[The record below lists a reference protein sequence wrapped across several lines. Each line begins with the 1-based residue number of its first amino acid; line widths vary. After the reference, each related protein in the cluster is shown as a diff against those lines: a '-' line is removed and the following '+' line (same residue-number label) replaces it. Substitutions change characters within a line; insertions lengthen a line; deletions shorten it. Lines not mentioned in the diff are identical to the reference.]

1 MAMYVIGTLPLTD
14 QEIEASKGQQKRGLD
29 TGFLVF
35 TSQFTNLLQLVETQ
49 INFNSALIKNVKD

>member
-1 MAMYVIGTLPLTD
+1 MTMYVIGPLPLTD

-35 TSQFTNLLQLVETQ
+35 TFQFTSLSLTTSWNLDKL
-49 INFNSALIKNVKD
+49 LILHL

>member
-35 TSQFTNLLQLVETQ
+35 TSQFTNLLQLVET
-49 INFNSALIKNVKD
+49 

>member
-1 MAMYVIGTLPLTD
+1 MTMYVIGPRPLTD

-35 TSQFTNLLQLVETQ
+35 TFQFTSLSLTTSWNLDKL
-49 INFNSALIKNVKD
+49 LILHL

>member
-29 TGFLVF
+29 TGVLVF
-35 TSQFTNLLQLVETQ
+35 TFQFTNLSITTSWNLDKL
-49 INFNSALIKNVKD
+49 